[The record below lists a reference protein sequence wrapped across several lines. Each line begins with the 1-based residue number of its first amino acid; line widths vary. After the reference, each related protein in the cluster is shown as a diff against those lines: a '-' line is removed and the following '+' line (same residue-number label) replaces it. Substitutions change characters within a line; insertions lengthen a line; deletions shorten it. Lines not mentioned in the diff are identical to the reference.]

1 MTGGRDRFA
10 PRALEHLVQAIA
22 ADALGVAPRD
32 PAVRVSDA
40 AGALA
45 VTVRSPVA
53 MPPLGDGDGDVD
65 SDGERQDLI
74 QRLAAA
80 AADTRARF
88 AELTGLDV
96 ARVDM
101 RATKA
106 IITERRVR

>member
-22 ADALGVAPRD
+22 ADALGVAPRY
-32 PAVRVSDA
+32 PAVRISDA

-45 VTVRSPVA
+45 VTVRSPVT
-53 MPPLGDGDGDVD
+53 MPPLGDGDGGADAD
-65 SDGERQDLI
+65 CQDLI

-96 ARVDM
+96 ARVDL

>member
-32 PAVRVSDA
+32 PAVRISDA

-45 VTVRSPVA
+45 VTVRSPVT
-53 MPPLGDGDGDVD
+53 MPPLGGGDGGA
-65 SDGERQDLI
+65 DGQDLI

>member
-53 MPPLGDGDGDVD
+53 MPPLGDGDADA
-65 SDGERQDLI
+65 DGQDLI

>member
-22 ADALGVAPRD
+22 AEALGVAPRD

-53 MPPLGDGDGDVD
+53 MPPLGDGGADADG
-65 SDGERQDLI
+65 QDLI